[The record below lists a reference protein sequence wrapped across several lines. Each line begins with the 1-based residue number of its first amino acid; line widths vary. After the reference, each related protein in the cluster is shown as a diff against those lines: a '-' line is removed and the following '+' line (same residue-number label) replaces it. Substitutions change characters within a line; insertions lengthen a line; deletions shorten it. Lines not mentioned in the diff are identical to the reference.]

1 MPKYVPHILVRY
13 GKGDMMPNMKWVSVD
28 VFTFFDKCVP
38 VYASPGEVTEGDR
51 PVERSDGG
59 RWGGE
64 VRV

>member
-1 MPKYVPHILVRY
+1 
-13 GKGDMMPNMKWVSVD
+13 MPNMEWVRVD

-51 PVERSDGG
+51 LVDRSDGG

-64 VRV
+64 VRT